1 MFFEDEDED
10 VGFLSSFE
18 RERERERENN
28 NNNNNNNNKT
38 RYRYHQYHAFVKV
51 YIIRVLTYSCKGLKL
66 KLFRVSGRLVHFVS
80 RISSHCARIYI
91 LPHLRSLLLFK
102 SQ

>member
-1 MFFEDEDED
+1 MRCCCFTYGKKRLYAAVFFEDEDED

-51 YIIRVLTYSCKGLKL
+51 YIMRVVPFPCRGLTET
-66 KLFRVSGRLVHFVS
+66 V
-80 RISSHCARIYI
+80 
-91 LPHLRSLLLFK
+91 
-102 SQ
+102 